1 MDAEEI
7 QIDQSIF
14 GFLLR
19 KAPADDVWYCI
30 DLVFVLYGCTYAHC
44 SWAFSG
50 GHPFEQAIASV
61 LKDEFLPMGSDIDK
75 SRIEFHKTVDGLIE
89 LFNALSL
96 HGGKYFK
103 AEERFPLCFPD
114 VVGHFHVNRSNSERA
129 TFGLLPVVDSFVLRN
144 PAIGLP

>member
-14 GFLLR
+14 GFLLGE
-19 KAPADDVWYCI
+19 APADDVWHRI
-30 DLVFVLYGCTYAHC
+30 DLVFVLDGCTYAHC

-50 GHPFEQAIASV
+50 GHLFEQTIASV
-61 LKDEFLPMGSDIDK
+61 LEDEFLPVGSDIDK
-75 SRIEFHKTVDGLIE
+75 GRIEFHQAVDGFIE

-96 HGGKYFK
+96 HGWKYFK
-103 AEERFPLCFPD
+103 AEERFSLCFPD

-129 TFGLLPVVDSFVLRN
+129 TFGLPPVVDSFVLRN